1 MLLSGCSEEEYSVSE
16 VALERATRCLALEKS
31 RHDLKVQIASLAKSD
46 DLKER
51 DIIAIAHVMERG
63 IEQKNQ
69 CLRTY
74 TDQILKTDELS
85 NELSDYLSDISTARS
100 LIVVTI
106 EEGYGVDDPRVREAL
121 EFAMKY
127 IGKDDV

>member
-1 MLLSGCSEEEYSVSE
+1 MLLSGCSDAGYSVSE
-16 VALERATRCLALEKS
+16 VELENAKRCLSLKQS
-31 RHDLKVQIASLAKSD
+31 RHDLKVRMSSLSGRD

-51 DIIAIAHVMERG
+51 DLIAIAHVMERE

-74 TDQILKTDELS
+74 TDPILKTDELS

>member
-31 RHDLKVQIASLAKSD
+31 RHDLTVQMASLAKSD

-51 DIIAIAHVMERG
+51 DLIAIAHVMERG

-127 IGKDDV
+127 IGKDDA